1 MIDVCGK
8 SEPVYTFAFNP
19 HLKEYL
25 AATAGDSVKV
35 FELGESFT
43 HLRAAE
49 QRVLNNLADVDR
61 QSGGV
66 FD

>member
-1 MIDVCGK
+1 MMDVCGA
-8 SEPVYTFAFNP
+8 SEPVYAFAFNP
-19 HLKEYL
+19 RLKEYL

-43 HLRAAE
+43 QLRGSE
-49 QRVLNNLADVDR
+49 QRVLNNLADADR
-61 QSGGV
+61 RSGGA

>member
-1 MIDVCGK
+1 MMDVCGT
-8 SEPVYTFAFNP
+8 SEPVYAFAFNP
-19 HLKEYL
+19 RLKEYL